1 MSEFNLDSY
10 LNSEDDQI
18 RKWAIILDTAKLK
31 KFRRNQIQQQ
41 IINRV
46 ENFSKWVCPF
56 TKQQFP
62 NGTQWGRYLKSKKY
76 RILTGELTEVK
87 CRFCSDIIIK
97 GEELTHYQKKVKCY
111 KLYVKY
117 REQEFQR
124 KIYKRWGYLEN
135 HYAEHSE
142 NADKWT
148 EDLIREMNE
157 YILNQE
163 HNWGELYTIEKN
175 EFGLY
180 IKIRKPELVITRPP
194 TPPQQEDDYLSPEE
208 ENNKFIME
216 SASYKL
222 ALEAQ
227 ERYEAEQKRILDWES
242 KNKLVEI

>member
-10 LNSEDDQI
+10 LDSEDEQI
-18 RKWAIILDTAKLK
+18 RKWAYTLQST
-31 KFRRNQIQQQ
+31 KFKPYRRKQIEQQ
-41 IINRV
+41 ILNRV
-46 ENFSKWVCPF
+46 ANFSKWKCPF
-56 TKQQFP
+56 TEQQFP
-62 NGTQWGRYLKSKKY
+62 NSSQWGKYIKSKKY
-76 RILTGELTEVK
+76 RILSGELTEIK

-97 GEELTHYQKKVKCY
+97 GEELDHYKKKVKCSKAY
-111 KLYVKY
+111 I
-117 REQEFQR
+117 RHMEQEFQR
-124 KIYKRWGYLEN
+124 KKYKRWGYLEN

-194 TPPQQEDDYLSPEE
+194 TPPQQVDGYLSPEE

-216 SASYKL
+216 SASYKM

-227 ERYEAEQKRILDWES
+227 ERYEAEQKRIQDWES